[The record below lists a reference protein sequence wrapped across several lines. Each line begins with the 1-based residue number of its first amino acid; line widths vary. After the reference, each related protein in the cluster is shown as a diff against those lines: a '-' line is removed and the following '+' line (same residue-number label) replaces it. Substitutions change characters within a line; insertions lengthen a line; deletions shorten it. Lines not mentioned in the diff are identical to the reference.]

1 MMSLSMVSV
10 EWEEMLYNL
19 LLLVKEVAH
28 HSVVI
33 LSSIVKEVACHS
45 VVILSSIAKLRFC
58 FKEIYQ
64 RLIETFRLE

>member
-19 LLLVKEVAH
+19 LLLVKEVAR

-33 LSSIVKEVACHS
+33 LISIVKEVACHS
-45 VVILSSIAKLRFC
+45 VVILSSIAKL
-58 FKEIYQ
+58 
-64 RLIETFRLE
+64 